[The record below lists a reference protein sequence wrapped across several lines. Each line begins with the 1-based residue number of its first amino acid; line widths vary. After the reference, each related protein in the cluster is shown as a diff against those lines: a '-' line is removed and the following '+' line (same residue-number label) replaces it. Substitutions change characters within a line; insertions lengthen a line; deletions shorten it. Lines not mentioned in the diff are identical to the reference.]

1 MSISGQFQDATSF
14 PADRDRSNSFEIINA
29 FDIPDD
35 NCQMDKGQSGS
46 DDDSVVVVSKSDLYL
61 EDDSETEPFP
71 DYYGNCE
78 ESAQNIDRQ
87 VEASYNFAMPK
98 VSEAAT
104 KFMLE
109 TDSELDGFYPSEFN
123 NRSSSNPETYV
134 LNDIQTLTWHPG
146 IDSAICD
153 HFRFMINMVL
163 RVNHA
168 LSYLREYF
176 PETNS
181 LEGIDRATDVSRIAS
196 KIEKQI
202 VDIHERA
209 KNDTLAAE
217 NTESMLRNLSK
228 ASMADP
234 ALLYERMVKIAARNL
249 RKPPIVESMFVKK
262 LLKLYEVYVFE
273 PYANVYLSWIGVNN
287 RDKVDV
293 NPAFKAMHSCVIK
306 LQKLLNEC
314 VSNSES
320 YITSL
325 NRCKTQYIQP
335 VMLRL
340 GKVPRFA
347 RDELLDKP
355 IGEYWTARGGDLMCI
370 WGW

>member
-1 MSISGQFQDATSF
+1 MSISGQTQEATSL
-14 PADRDRSNSFEIINA
+14 PAGSDRSNGFEIIDA
-29 FDIPDD
+29 VDIPDD

-46 DDDSVVVVSKSDLYL
+46 DDDMVVVVSKSDLDL

-71 DYYGNCE
+71 GYYENCE
-78 ESAQNIDRQ
+78 STQNIDRQ

-109 TDSELDGFYPSEFN
+109 TDSELDVSYPSEFS
-123 NRSSSNPETYV
+123 NRSSGNAETYV

-181 LEGIDRATDVSRIAS
+181 LEGIDRATDVSRMAS
-196 KIEKQI
+196 KIEKRI

-217 NTESMLRNLSK
+217 NTELMLRNLSK

-273 PYANVYLSWIGVNN
+273 PYANVYVGWIGANN
-287 RDKVDV
+287 GDTGDV

-340 GKVPRFA
+340 SKVPRFA

-355 IGEYWTARGGDLMCI
+355 VEEYWTARGGDLMCI